1 MPDPARARLV
11 SAPRSLSD
19 PRSGRQ
25 IRVLAVCSLLL
36 AAPPVSAQPE
46 PSPERIVELRYAWQ
60 AELARQDVAAWTSDL
75 VAAPRGPGLSVGT
88 IQDPAI
94 ILKEL
99 GPKLDEDYKLLRP
112 GLARLAARTAERR
125 DDVRKEWAEV
135 VRQRAV
141 FRRHV
146 DRQQASY
153 SFDFDSGSLP
163 GLRLTLLDGLLIAW
177 AVAALLVTLR
187 LRAKE
192 LRLELRRARR
202 AATAGLLVA
211 ALAPAFPGCGRPPA
225 GADARPWLVRE
236 QEQLT
241 AATAEAAARTTATTA
256 EAAKKWQAAID
267 GWARLVTSPTDSV
280 DSLVLRE
287 EKAIHDKLHEA
298 LTDARL
304 TDRLARDAEQQREVL
319 TDEKARLDG
328 LIAGSRWRSTLFSGL
343 RVTAAALLLGA
354 SVTPFW
360 TVRRARRAAAR
371 LRERTCPRCGAR
383 DRLEAEPRGGDPA
396 PGRYKGKK
404 RAKEPTPPDEDAEG
418 LEREV
423 RCGNC
428 GLRVRQSYL
437 SLPRFCIPTV
447 GVRSSGKTH
456 MLVTAYDR
464 IRRRTAPTVATLQ
477 PAPSTRDR
485 ETETRFEQLID
496 LVLNRRAEAG
506 FTDLALPNPILIH
519 LKDADPAGA
528 NSALLNL
535 FDYSGELINLAV
547 DVNLLRQTAVRM
559 DGFMLFLDPTQLYGD
574 GANVT
579 LDQQLGM
586 LDEFLDHMRR
596 ARKVPVGEVIPVP
609 VAVCIPKFDLLVSDN
624 PIGRQSI
631 RYIRELLENLS
642 PPPRQT
648 TLEVLRERSDLVEQM
663 LPLMFPGAD
672 IRRIIEGYFGRQLLF
687 FPMSSVSLFEHELG
701 VRNLEERT
709 MAPWGVAEPILWLM
723 HMHGYDVFAPAGE

>member
-1 MPDPARARLV
+1 MPDPAGARPA
-11 SAPRSLSD
+11 SAPRSPAD
-19 PRSGRQ
+19 PRSGRP
-25 IRVLAVCSLLL
+25 ILVLAVCSLLL
-36 AAPPVSAQPE
+36 VAPPVSAQPE
-46 PSPERIVELRYAWQ
+46 PSPERIVELRYGWQ

-112 GLARLAARTAERR
+112 GLAKLAARAAERR

-146 DRQQASY
+146 DKQQANY
-153 SFDFDSGSLP
+153 GFDFDSGSLP
-163 GLRLTLLDGLLIAW
+163 GFRLTLLDGLLIAW
-177 AVAALLVTLR
+177 AVAVLLVTLR
-187 LRAKE
+187 LRTKE
-192 LRLELRRARR
+192 LRLEWRRARR
-202 AATAGLLVA
+202 AATAGLLVT
-211 ALAPAFPGCGRPPA
+211 ALAFPACGRLPT

-241 AATAEAAARTTATTA
+241 AATAEAAARATATTA
-256 EAAKKWQAAID
+256 ETAKKWQAAID
-267 GWARLVTSPTDSV
+267 GWARLVTSPIDSV
-280 DSLVLRE
+280 DALLQRE
-287 EKAIHDKLHEA
+287 EKAIYDKLHET

-304 TDRLARDAEQQREVL
+304 TDRLARDAEQQRDKL
-319 TDEKARLDG
+319 GDEKAKLGD

-343 RVTAAALLLGA
+343 RVAAAALLFG
-354 SVTPFW
+354 VTVSPFW
-360 TVRRARRAAAR
+360 AVRRARRAAAR

-383 DRLEAEPRGGDPA
+383 DRLEAEPRGGDPV
-396 PGRYKGKK
+396 PGRYRGKK
-404 RAKEPTPPDEDAEG
+404 TAKGANPPDADAES

-428 GLRVRQSYL
+428 GLRVRRSYL

-528 NSALLNL
+528 NSALINL

-586 LDEFLDHMRR
+586 LDQFLDHMRR
-596 ARKVPVGEVIPVP
+596 ARQVPVGEVIPVP

-624 PIGRQSI
+624 PIGRQSV

-672 IRRIIEGYFGRQLLF
+672 IRRIVEGYFGRQILF

-709 MAPWGVAEPILWLM
+709 MAPWGVAEPIIWLM
-723 HMHGYDVFAPAGE
+723 HMHGYEVFAPAGE